1 MTDLVNIDLE
11 MIKLCESFDINYVD
25 VLTKSDKVSKNI
37 EAKTI
42 QQVSNATNAIE
53 ILAISSLKKKGFDK
67 LRKVLIGF
75 KDE

>member
-1 MTDLVNIDLE
+1 
-11 MIKLCESFDINYVD
+11 MIKLCESFNIDYIA

-42 QQVSNATNAIE
+42 HQVSSITNAIE
-53 ILAISSLKKKGFDK
+53 ILAISSLKKKGFEK
-67 LRKVLIGF
+67 LRKVLLGF